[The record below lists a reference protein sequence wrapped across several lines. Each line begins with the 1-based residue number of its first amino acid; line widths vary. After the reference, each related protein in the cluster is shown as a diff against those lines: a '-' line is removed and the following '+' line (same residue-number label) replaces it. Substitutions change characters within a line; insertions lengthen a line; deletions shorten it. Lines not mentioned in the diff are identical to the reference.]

1 MRKLLRKE
9 MKLSASIL
17 SYLFIAFGLLTF
29 CPGYPILVGGFFVCL
44 GIFQSFQNS
53 RLANDI
59 LYSALLPVS
68 KADVVRSKY
77 IFCVFIEFCAFILS
91 AAVTLLRMT
100 VFADSALYR
109 ANALMN
115 ANPAFL
121 GFLLLVFGCFNAI
134 FVCGYFKTAYKLTKP
149 FVIFIAVSF
158 AIIGIAEALHH
169 IPGLEPVNAFGFAHI
184 GLQLAVL
191 AVGAVLFS
199 LLTLISQKLAIGHFE
214 KIDL

>member
-1 MRKLLRKE
+1 MRKLLIKE

-17 SYLFIAFGLLTF
+17 SYIFIAFGLLTF

-59 LYSALLPVS
+59 LYSALLPVP
-68 KADVVRSKY
+68 KADVVKSKY
-77 IFCVFIEFCAFILS
+77 IFCVFIELCAFILS
-91 AAVTLLRMT
+91 AAITLLRMT
-100 VFADSALYR
+100 AFADSAVYR

-149 FVIFIAVSF
+149 FVCFIVVSF
-158 AIIGIAEALHH
+158 VIIGIAEALHH
-169 IPGLEPVNAFGFAHI
+169 IPGLEAVNAFGFEHI
-184 GLQLAVL
+184 GLQLAAL
-191 AVGAVLFS
+191 ALGAVLFV
-199 LLTLISQKLAIGHFE
+199 LLTLISQKRAIGHFE

>member
-77 IFCVFIEFCAFILS
+77 IFCVFIEFCAFVLS
-91 AAVTLLRMT
+91 AVITLLRMT
-100 VFADSALYR
+100 AFADSAIYR

-149 FVIFIAVSF
+149 FVCFIVVSF

-169 IPGLEPVNAFGFAHI
+169 IPGLEAVNAFGFEHI

-191 AVGAVLFS
+191 AVGAVLFA